1 MMLRV
6 LRITLMWLV
15 ALAVPIQGYAAAAM
29 LGCGP
34 EHHRMAGLQSQA
46 ATADSSDPAVEQH
59 SPDAHAG
66 MAGDHHHGDSAE
78 PSHAHVLK
86 MQGSSGKAGK
96 GSCTPCASCCV
107 VAALP
112 TTVVVFEPVP
122 PVDFFVPLAPRSV
135 ASFVTEGPERP
146 PRSILV

>member
-1 MMLRV
+1 MLRV

-15 ALAVPIQGYAAAAM
+15 ALAVPIQGYAAATM

-46 ATADSSDPAVEQH
+46 AAADGSDPAVKQH

-66 MAGDHHHGDSAE
+66 MVGDHPHGDSAE

-86 MQGSSGKAGK
+86 THGSSGKVGK
-96 GSCTPCASCCV
+96 GACTPCASCCV

-112 TTVVVFEPVP
+112 ATMVVFQPVP
-122 PVDFFVPLAPRSV
+122 LVEFFVPLAARSV